1 MMTSVSRMSSDLPIP
16 PGEILAE
23 EIEARG
29 MTQRELAVRIGR
41 PVQVVN
47 EIVRAKKAIT
57 PETAI
62 ELGNVFGMSA
72 RFWMNLESEYRMTL
86 ARHRKSKELE
96 ANVKWLDEYPVNT
109 MIRRGWMEK
118 GLDRTEKLQALLL
131 FLEVAVPEPRAF
143 QQAIG
148 FQVPETASNRVS
160 LGALSVWLRM
170 GELAARTVE
179 TADFNAVVFHNALT
193 TIRKYTKDQPME
205 FLPKM
210 SEVCAEAGV
219 AFNLVKELPKSGAI
233 AATRW
238 LSEHKALIQM
248 SLKQERADSFWYTFY
263 REASHLLKHRKR
275 QRIVIEGL
283 EEELINSETDVEAD
297 EYTRDLL
304 IAQENWREFC
314 GEGRF
319 DSGRVNEFAKS
330 LEIAPFIIVGRLQS
344 EGRIGSHELKS
355 LKRRYSWKQ
364 KPHGHSTIGQYIFPE
379 DATRITI
386 RAS

>member
-1 MMTSVSRMSSDLPIP
+1 MTTSLSKVSSDLPIP
-16 PGEILAE
+16 PGEVLAE

-29 MTQRELAVRIGR
+29 MTQRELAARIGR

-47 EIVRAKKAIT
+47 EIVKAKKAIT

-62 ELGNVFGMSA
+62 ELGNVFGISA
-72 RFWMNLESEYRMTL
+72 GFWINLESEYRMTL
-86 ARHRKSKELE
+86 ARKRKREELE
-96 ANVKWLDEYPVNT
+96 ANVKWLDEYPVNA

-118 GLDRTEKLQALLL
+118 GLGRTEKLQALLF
-131 FLEVAVPEPRAF
+131 FLEVAVPEPRAY
-143 QQAIG
+143 QQAVG
-148 FQVPETASNRVS
+148 FQVSETVSNRVS

-170 GELAARTVE
+170 GELVARKIE
-179 TADFNAVVFHNALT
+179 TADFNAVDFRNALT
-193 TIRKYTKDQPME
+193 TIRKYTKDPPTE

-219 AFNLVKELPKSGAI
+219 AFNMVKELPKSGAI

-248 SLKQERADSFWYTFY
+248 SFKQEWADSFWYTFY
-263 REASHLLKHRKR
+263 REASHLLKRRKR

-283 EEELINSETDVEAD
+283 AEELVNPKIDVEAD

-314 GEGRF
+314 GKGRF
-319 DSGRVNEFAKS
+319 DSVRVNEFARS

-344 EGRIGSHELKS
+344 EGRIGSQELKS
-355 LKRRYSWKQ
+355 LRRRYSWKQ
-364 KPHGHSTIGQYIFPE
+364 KSSGHSTISQYFFPE
-379 DATRITI
+379 DATRT
-386 RAS
+386 ATQDS